1 MTGTDSKNVLIVA
14 GPNGAGKT
22 TFAMEYLTKEAN
34 CPIFINADRIA
45 AGLSPFDPDLAGVG
59 IGRLVLNR
67 IHEHAR
73 MGDSF
78 AFETALSGR
87 GYARLI
93 PQWQEQGYL
102 VELFFLR
109 LPSTETAIERV
120 ARRVSEG
127 GHAVP
132 DAVIRRRF
140 HVGWRNFE
148 TVYRNMVNRWALYD
162 NSGNAP
168 TLLERGNRR

>member
-1 MTGTDSKNVLIVA
+1 MTCPPCFSVMTGADSKNVVIVA

-59 IGRLVLNR
+59 VGRLVLNK

-78 AFETALSGR
+78 RAGTR
-87 GYARLI
+87 
-93 PQWQEQGYL
+93 
-102 VELFFLR
+102 
-109 LPSTETAIERV
+109 T
-120 ARRVSEG
+120 
-127 GHAVP
+127 
-132 DAVIRRRF
+132 RRRQRI
-140 HVGWRNFE
+140 VGWNVLRTHQGSSCQSLRTPLAFQ
-148 TVYRNMVNRWALYD
+148 
-162 NSGNAP
+162 S
-168 TLLERGNRR
+168 

>member
-1 MTGTDSKNVLIVA
+1 
-14 GPNGAGKT
+14 
-22 TFAMEYLTKEAN
+22 
-34 CPIFINADRIA
+34 
-45 AGLSPFDPDLAGVG
+45 
-59 IGRLVLNR
+59 
-67 IHEHAR
+67 

-78 AFETALSGR
+78 AFETTLSGR

-132 DAVIRRRF
+132 NAVIRRRF
-140 HVGWRNFE
+140 HAGWRNFE
-148 TVYRNMVNRWALYD
+148 TVYRNLVDRWALYD

-168 TLLERGNRR
+168 TLVERGNRR